1 VDELEE
7 CKRKVETLEEENQHL
22 RNAAGAFG
30 ALAERLNGQ
39 LREERRSRGGDRR
52 AHARET
58 PDRRT
63 SR

>member
-1 VDELEE
+1 MDELDE

-30 ALAERLNGQ
+30 ALAERLNGR
-39 LREERRSRGGDRR
+39 LREERRTGGEDRR
-52 AHARET
+52 AHAREP